1 MVHGMILYHGSNL
14 EIRTPSLAYSRSSL
28 DFGAGFYLTTDL
40 EQAEKWAHR
49 ITHVRQAGR
58 PVISVFDTDDERWS
72 KLSILR
78 FDSADRAWLH
88 TVVGYRTEQAAANGY
103 DVITGP
109 VADDR
114 TVDVIHQYI
123 AGAFPEEIALQL
135 LLPLQFRD
143 QWAMK
148 TEAALSAL
156 VWRESTWP

>member
-1 MVHGMILYHGSNL
+1 MVHDMILYHGSNL

-28 DFGAGFYLTTDL
+28 DFGAGFYLTSDR

-58 PVISVFDTDDERWS
+58 PVISVFETDDERWS

-78 FDSADRAWLH
+78 FEAANRAWLH
-88 TVVGYRTEQAAANGY
+88 TGVGYRTGQAAPCIH

-114 TVDVIHQYI
+114 TVDVLHQYI
-123 AGAFPEEIALQL
+123 SGAYPEEIALQL
-135 LLPLQFRD
+135 LLPMQLRD

-156 VWRESTWP
+156 IWREAKWL